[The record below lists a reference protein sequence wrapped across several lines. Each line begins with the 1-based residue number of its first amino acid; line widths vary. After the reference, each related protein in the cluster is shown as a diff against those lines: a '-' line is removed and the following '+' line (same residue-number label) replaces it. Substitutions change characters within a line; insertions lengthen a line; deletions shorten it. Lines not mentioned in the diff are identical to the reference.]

1 MAINADQ
8 VHRNARIHT
17 LDPARPSASVLVV
30 AGGTVAAVG
39 DDELLD
45 QVAGEP
51 EIVDHGGAF
60 LMPGLADVHNH
71 HLTAGRA
78 DLFELQLDATADLHG
93 LLDAIRG
100 WSAALAPDAWVVG
113 GGWGSP
119 LIPVLSDLEALAALD
134 DAAGGRPVLLRDDS
148 CHNRWVSS
156 AALAIAGIDASSADP
171 PDGTVVRD
179 PATRAPVGLLI
190 EAGVIPVERAY
201 ARFSPTSV
209 EQDAEAS
216 RRAIEILHSFG
227 VTTFQDAAASLQMLQ
242 ALEHLDATGRLDAWV
257 VTCMQ
262 VNDKIFGT
270 HPVGQDLIDRREAY
284 RSAHHRPDFVKIF
297 LDGVP
302 PSRTAAFLAPYLP
315 DDEHGSDWRGETTMT
330 QDELTGW
337 LLRVAEQ
344 GLSAKIHCTGDGSVR
359 MTLDAVAAVRAA
371 GHTRPA
377 FHIAHGQYIADEDLP
392 RLAEL
397 GVAADI
403 SPALWFPTVIFDA
416 ICACV
421 PRDRAEKLHPN
432 RSLLDAGVLI
442 AGGSDWPVMPSPNP
456 WYGIQGLVTRAD
468 PTGSIPGRLWPEQE
482 ITVAEALHAYTL
494 GAARAMGTDDV
505 TGSLEAGKSADFV
518 VLDRDPLTVPPDQLA
533 ATVVEQTW
541 FAGRKV
547 HERPAGG

>member
-1 MAINADQ
+1 MSITADQ

-17 LDPARPSASVLVV
+17 LDPARPAASVLVV
-30 AGGTVAAVG
+30 AGGTIAAVG
-39 DDELLD
+39 DEELLGR
-45 QVAGEP
+45 VVGEP
-51 EIVDHGGAF
+51 EVVDHGGAF
-60 LMPGLADVHNH
+60 LMPGLGDVHNH

-78 DLFELQLDATADLHG
+78 DLFELQLDAAADLQD

-100 WSAALAPDAWVVG
+100 WSAKLAPDAWVVG

-119 LIPVLSDLEALAALD
+119 LIPALSDRTALAALD
-134 DAAGGRPVLLRDDS
+134 EAASGRPVLLRDDS

-156 AALAIAGIDASSADP
+156 AALALAGIDADSPDP
-171 PDGTVVRD
+171 ADGTVMRD

-190 EAGVIPVERAY
+190 EAAVIPVERAY
-201 ARFSPTSV
+201 AASAPTSV
-209 EQDAEAS
+209 EQNAEAS
-216 RRAIEILHSFG
+216 RRGIDILHSFG
-227 VTTFQDAAASLQMLQ
+227 ITSFQDAAASLAMLQ
-242 ALEHLDATGRLDAWV
+242 ALKHLDDTGRLDAWV
-257 VTCMQ
+257 VTSLQ

-270 HPVGQDLIDRREAY
+270 YPLGQDLIDRREGY
-284 RSAHHRPDFVKIF
+284 RSTHHRPDFVKIF

-302 PSRTAAFLAPYLP
+302 TSKTAAFLDPYLP
-315 DDEHGSDWRGETTMT
+315 DDEHGTEWRGETTMS

-337 LLRVAEQ
+337 LLTVAEQ
-344 GLSAKIHCTGDGSVR
+344 GLSAKIHCTGDASVR

-371 GHTRPA
+371 GHSRPT
-377 FHIAHGQYIADEDLP
+377 FHIAHGQYIADDDLP

-397 GVAADI
+397 GVVADI

-421 PRDRAEKLHPN
+421 PRGRAEKLHPN

-442 AGGSDWPVMPSPNP
+442 AGGSDWPVVPSPNP
-456 WYGIQGLVTRAD
+456 WYGIQGLVDRAD
-468 PTGSIPGRLWPEQE
+468 PTGTIPGRLWPEQG

-505 TGSLEAGKSADFV
+505 TGSLEPGKSADFV
-518 VLDRDPLTVPPDQLA
+518 VLDRDPLSVPVDQLA
-533 ATVVEQTW
+533 ATAVEQTW

-547 HERPAGG
+547 HERTG